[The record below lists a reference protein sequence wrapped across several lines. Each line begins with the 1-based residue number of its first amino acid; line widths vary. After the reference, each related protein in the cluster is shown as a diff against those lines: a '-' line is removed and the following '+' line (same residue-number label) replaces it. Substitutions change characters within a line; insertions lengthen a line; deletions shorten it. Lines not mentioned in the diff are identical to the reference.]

1 MTNDAP
7 ALILELVSRLRL
19 LELGRA
25 TVHSI
30 AFVGLFF
37 LAIAFLEWLGGTH
50 PKRYL
55 SRAFLNDVAY
65 SLFYRAG
72 FYSTFIA
79 AAVTN
84 LLAPRLAFMKVELLA
99 QLPLVAAYVL
109 YWIIADLLGYW
120 IHRLQHRSR
129 VLWAFHSVHHAP
141 EQLSFLT
148 SFRLHPIEQLVTNVI
163 MIGPL
168 LVLGIPTVNWLPL
181 VLLQNAFEFAQ
192 HAELRWSYGRL
203 YRVVVS
209 PTFHAFHHST
219 DRAHYDKNFGKVLSV
234 WDFLFG
240 TAVQGERPTS
250 FGIEGT
256 VIPERLSAQ
265 LVAPFRTVLHTWRQP
280 APPTS
285 PQTGRASPPAETA
298 PTP

>member
-1 MTNDAP
+1 MDA
-7 ALILELVSRLRL
+7 LTVIVDLVSRLGL
-19 LELGRA
+19 PELARA
-25 TVHSI
+25 TVRSI
-30 AFVGLFF
+30 VFVGLFF
-37 LAIAFLEWLGGTH
+37 IVIAFLEWLGGTH
-50 PKRYL
+50 PRRYL

-84 LLAPRLAFMKVELLA
+84 LLAPRLAFMKVDLLA
-99 QLPLVAAYVL
+99 QLPPAAAFFL
-109 YWIIADLLGYW
+109 YWVIADFLGYW

-141 EQLSFLT
+141 EQMSFLT

-168 LVLGIPTVNWLPL
+168 LILGIPTVNWLPL

-192 HAELRWSYGRL
+192 HAELRWNYGRW
-203 YRVVVS
+203 YKVVVS

-219 DRAHYDKNFGKVLSV
+219 DRAHFDKNFGKVLSL
-234 WDFLFG
+234 WDFLFR
-240 TAVQGERPTS
+240 TAVQGERPSS
-250 FGIEGT
+250 FGVAGT

-265 LVAPFRTVLHTWRQP
+265 LVAPFRMVLHTWRQP
-280 APPTS
+280 AAPTR
-285 PQTGRASPPAETA
+285 PQTGRASPPAERA
-298 PTP
+298 HTP

>member
-99 QLPLVAAYVL
+99 QLPLAAAYVL

-129 VLWAFHSVHHAP
+129 VLWAFHSIHHAP

-148 SFRLHPIEQLVTNVI
+148 SFRLHPIEQL
-163 MIGPL
+163 
-168 LVLGIPTVNWLPL
+168 
-181 VLLQNAFEFAQ
+181 
-192 HAELRWSYGRL
+192 
-203 YRVVVS
+203 
-209 PTFHAFHHST
+209 
-219 DRAHYDKNFGKVLSV
+219 
-234 WDFLFG
+234 
-240 TAVQGERPTS
+240 
-250 FGIEGT
+250 
-256 VIPERLSAQ
+256 PEAGCVR
-265 LVAPFRTVLHTWRQP
+265 
-280 APPTS
+280 
-285 PQTGRASPPAETA
+285 
-298 PTP
+298 